1 MFRSF
6 VSLGV
11 IVSLLV
17 TTVFAQTVSAA
28 TKEEKEA
35 KQAEKIKQKVAKI
48 GTGEDARITVGLK
61 NQKSLKGYVTEVGGD
76 NFVVTNLKTKE
87 TTTVTYRDVAYVH
100 GKGLSKGAKIAM
112 YSLIGV
118 GVFFVVLLIYG
129 AATGFGD

>member
-1 MFRSF
+1 MFRRFISF
-6 VSLGV
+6 WV

-17 TTVFAQTVSAA
+17 ATISTQTVSAA

-76 NFVVTNLKTKE
+76 SFVVTNFKTKE
-87 TTTVTYRDVAYVH
+87 ATTITYRDVAYVQ
-100 GKGLSKGAKIAM
+100 GKGLSKGTKIAM
-112 YSLIGV
+112 YSLIGI
-118 GVFFVVLLIYG
+118 GVFFVVLIIYA